1 MKKPLPTVSQI
12 REVKHLHSTRLFGP
26 ATIAKLTG
34 VRLRDVFRITRLPEW
49 VRVAPDGTILAGQH
63 RLLAMLQAD
72 AQ

>member
-1 MKKPLPTVSQI
+1 MKNSLPTVSQI

-49 VRVAPDGTILAGQH
+49 IDVAPDGTILAGQH
-63 RLLAMLQAD
+63 RLLAASQN
-72 AQ
+72 